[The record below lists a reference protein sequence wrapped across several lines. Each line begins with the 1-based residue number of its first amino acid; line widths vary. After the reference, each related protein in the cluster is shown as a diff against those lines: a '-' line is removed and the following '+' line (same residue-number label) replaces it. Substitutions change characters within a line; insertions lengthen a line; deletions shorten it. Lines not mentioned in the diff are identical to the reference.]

1 MKHLYVSR
9 IVALMASVCVAVP
22 SVAHAVDPVVA
33 AQPAPKPR
41 IDPAGALREAQ
52 SNASKTI
59 AKPVAPTQPAPKP
72 RIDPA
77 GVLREPQSG
86 LSKGNTNTLVNGV
99 KNGNIQQTGTTILA
113 REGKTQ
119 ATSALKSSGNLSGS
133 NANAISGAGT
143 ALANGNTKG
152 ATTIALRAG
161 TSQATQALTKA
172 TGLSGGLTGALTR
185 ELLGGGKGGG
195 KGNATF
201 KQKNDY
207 VAASDDGS
215 IAGSKGGSGGNGG
228 GLGNLTQDLA
238 KLGFGSANKLF
249 AGPDGIIKTA
259 TGAIAGRIDQKTG
272 KMFDAAGKEIASN
285 TLTAMRMKESIALN
299 KSSQAPVQAA
309 PADNSG
315 IPAGFGNSNWSDA
328 QRKLEW
334 AKLPFAQQAAW
345 IQEEAVK
352 AAAANANQKI
362 SAVNSPDPRTEPRS

>member
-1 MKHLYVSR
+1 MKHLSVPR

-22 SVAHAVDPVVA
+22 SVAYAVDPVVA
-33 AQPAPKPR
+33 TQPAPKPR
-41 IDPAGALREAQ
+41 VDPAGALREAQ
-52 SNASKTI
+52 S
-59 AKPVAPTQPAPKP
+59 
-72 RIDPA
+72 
-77 GVLREPQSG
+77 G
-86 LSKGNTNTLVNGV
+86 LGKGNTSALVNGV
-99 KNGNIQQTGTTILA
+99 KNGNIQQTGTTVLA

-119 ATSALKSSGNLSGS
+119 ANSALKSSGNLSSS
-133 NANAISGAGT
+133 NANAITGAGS
-143 ALANGNTKG
+143 ALASGNTKG

-161 TSQATQALTKA
+161 TSQATQALTKT
-172 TGLSGGLTGALTR
+172 TGLPGGLTGALTK
-185 ELLGGGKGGG
+185 ELVGGGKGGG

-215 IAGSKGGSGGNGG
+215 IAGSRGGSGGNGGNGG

-345 IQEEAVK
+345 IQEAAVK

-362 SAVNSPDPRTEPRS
+362 SAVNNPDPRTEPRS